1 MGLPG
6 YYEQGFDSPH
16 PLQRLADVRVGRVSR
31 GKTSASASTAPR
43 YSPAMPSSPDTDRTI
58 LQVVT
63 QAGLPAVVLADS
75 AVGPFAVHECAG
87 RDALLARLANGGCDA
102 LVLDDG
108 ADAIDLAAG
117 AGRDAAILV
126 VTADLSPASM
136 LAWLE
141 RGAQDVLLA
150 TELHAASLPQRL
162 RAAIERK
169 RLERDARTAYAT
181 DLDTGLPH
189 QQQLI
194 EHMSQLLALREREPA
209 PMAVLALRVEGV
221 ANAELR
227 LGREA
232 ANVLRRKVGVRLRA
246 GVRASDVVA
255 SLGDD
260 SFAVLLGSILSPADA
275 ERVGAKLLKSLM
287 QPLRVAGVDLTVATA
302 LGIGQYPQ
310 DGAQPDALL
319 RRAVGLAAAAQA
331 QGRIGFSNFGE
342 AGAPAGA
349 ANDE

>member
-1 MGLPG
+1 M
-6 YYEQGFDSPH
+6 FRSDNH
-16 PLQRLADVRVGRVSR
+16 NTRLALQVIAQPALPAAALA
-31 GKTSASASTAPR
+31 TSAF
-43 YSPAMPSSPDTDRTI
+43 
-58 LQVVT
+58 
-63 QAGLPAVVLADS
+63 
-75 AVGPFAVHECAG
+75 GPFEVHACAG
-87 RDALLARLANGGCDA
+87 REAVLARLADGGCDA

-108 ADAIDLAAG
+108 ADAIGIAAE
-117 AGRDAAILV
+117 AVRDVAILV
-126 VTADLSPASM
+126 VTTELDAAAV
-136 LAWLE
+136 LAWLA

-150 TELHAASLPQRL
+150 AELTAPSLPQRL

-209 PMAVLALRVEGV
+209 PMAVLALRVEGL
-221 ANAELR
+221 ATAEAR

-232 ANVLRRKVGVRLRA
+232 ANVLRRKVAVRLRA

-260 SFAVLLGSILSPADA
+260 SFAVLLGSILTPEDA
-275 ERVGAKLLKSLM
+275 ERVGAKLLKSLL
-287 QPLRVAGVDLTVATA
+287 QPLRVAGEDLTVATA
-302 LGIGQYPQ
+302 LGISQYPQ

-342 AGAPAGA
+342 AGA

>member
-1 MGLPG
+1 MTDTEPG
-6 YYEQGFDSPH
+6 DRRAFT
-16 PLQRLADVRVGRVSR
+16 LVS
-31 GKTSASASTAPR
+31 AL
-43 YSPAMPSSPDTDRTI
+43 D
-58 LQVVT
+58 
-63 QAGLPAVVLADS
+63 LPADALA
-75 AVGPFAVHECAG
+75 APGFGPFAVQRCDG
-87 RDALLARLANGGCDA
+87 REAVLARAADGGCD
-102 LVLDDG
+102 LVLLADD
-108 ADAIDLAAG
+108 AEAIETAAEV
-117 AGRDAAILV
+117 GREIAIV
-126 VTADLSPASM
+126 VVVDDLSAARV

-141 RGAQDVLLA
+141 RGAQDVLTA
-150 TELHAASLPQRL
+150 PELVAPALPQRL

-209 PMAVLALRVEGV
+209 PMAVLALRIEGF
-221 ANAELR
+221 ATAEAR
-227 LGREA
+227 FGREA

-260 SFAVLLGSILSPADA
+260 SFAVLLGSILTPADA
-275 ERVGAKLLKSLM
+275 ERVGAKLLQSLM
-287 QPLRVAGVDLTVATA
+287 QPLRVAGEDLTVATA

-331 QGRIGFSNFGE
+331 QGRAGFSNFGAPG
-342 AGAPAGA
+342 AGPVSA

>member
-1 MGLPG
+1 MSLSVT
-6 YYEQGFDSPH
+6 ENST
-16 PLQRLADVRVGRVSR
+16 LQIATQLAL
-31 GKTSASASTAPR
+31 
-43 YSPAMPSSPDTDRTI
+43 SPAVAGALRSS
-58 LQVVT
+58 
-63 QAGLPAVVLADS
+63 AF
-75 AVGPFAVHECAG
+75 GPFELHACTG
-87 RDALLARLANGGCDA
+87 RDDVLARLADASCDA
-102 LVLDDG
+102 LIVNDIEAG
-108 ADAIDLAAG
+108 PDAIDLAAE
-117 AGRDAAILV
+117 AGRDIAVLV
-126 VTADLSPASM
+126 VVNLLDPAGV
-136 LAWLE
+136 LAWLA

-150 TELHAASLPQRL
+150 DELGAASLPQRL

-209 PMAVLALRVEGV
+209 PMAVLALRVEGF
-221 ANAELR
+221 ATIEAR
-227 LGREA
+227 LGRDA
-232 ANVLRRKVGVRLRA
+232 ASVLRRKVGVRLRA

-260 SFAVLLGSILSPADA
+260 SFAVLLGSILTPADA

-287 QPLRVAGVDLTVATA
+287 QPLRVSGDDLTVAAA

-310 DGAQPDALL
+310 DGALPDALL

-331 QGRIGFSNFGE
+331 QGRAGFSNFGE
-342 AGAPAGA
+342 AATAPASA
-349 ANDE
+349 ANDDAA

>member
-1 MGLPG
+1 MSSPADNDRAALQIVTQRTLPA
-6 YYEQGFDSPH
+6 DALAASPFG
-16 PLQRLADVRVGRVSR
+16 PFTLQVCVGRAAVLAHLADGS
-31 GKTSASASTAPR
+31 
-43 YSPAMPSSPDTDRTI
+43 
-58 LQVVT
+58 
-63 QAGLPAVVLADS
+63 
-75 AVGPFAVHECAG
+75 
-87 RDALLARLANGGCDA
+87 CDA
-102 LVLDDG
+102 LVLDDD
-108 ADAIDLAAG
+108 ADAIDIAAE
-117 AGRDAAILV
+117 AGRDVAILV
-126 VTADLSPASM
+126 VAATLDAAGV

-150 TELHAASLPQRL
+150 DEVTAPSLPQRL

-209 PMAVLALRVEGV
+209 PMAVLALRVEGL
-221 ANAELR
+221 ATTEAR
-227 LGREA
+227 LGREV
-232 ANVLRRKVGVRLRA
+232 ANALRRKVGVRLRA

-255 SLGDD
+255 ALGDD
-260 SFAVLLGSILSPADA
+260 SFAVLLGSILTPADA
-275 ERVGAKLLKSLM
+275 ERVGAKLLQSLM
-287 QPLRVAGVDLTVATA
+287 QPLRVAGEDLTVAAA

-331 QGRIGFSNFGE
+331 QGRAGFSNFGA
-342 AGAPAGA
+342 AGALPAGA

>member
-1 MGLPG
+1 MP
-6 YYEQGFDSPH
+6 
-16 PLQRLADVRVGRVSR
+16 
-31 GKTSASASTAPR
+31 
-43 YSPAMPSSPDTDRTI
+43 SPADDDRAA
-58 LQVVT
+58 LRLVT
-63 QAGLPAVVLADS
+63 QATLPAAAIAAS
-75 AVGPFAVHECAG
+75 PFGPFTVHVCVG
-87 RDALLARLANGGCDA
+87 RAALLAQLADGGCDA

-108 ADAIDLAAG
+108 ADAVDIAAE
-117 AGRDAAILV
+117 AGRDVAILV
-126 VTADLSPASM
+126 VAATLDAAGV

-150 TELHAASLPQRL
+150 DELAAPSLPQRL

-331 QGRIGFSNFGE
+331 QGRAGFSNFGE
-342 AGAPAGA
+342 AGTLAAGA